1 MKNKDWYTERWK
13 NKRALKNKA
22 LRQAKY
28 ERRYQNQQPGEEMPA
43 LALYEPADASR
54 YGELGVLAAINYP
67 SFSLLYQGG
76 FISSSVKTKE
86 QGALL
91 KQLVVGDNVVF
102 GREDS
107 TVIIKGITKRHSQL
121 ARLRMDASRASQAG
135 TEEHVFAANIDIAI
149 IVASTVQPS
158 FHTRLVDRYLIL
170 CQYGNVKPLLC
181 LTKTDLAP
189 LPDISMY
196 KNADLPVVGVSNK
209 TQDGIGDLMPY
220 LEGKRSVLVGNSG
233 VGKSSLINS
242 LLKNEVQE
250 TKSVSEKS
258 GRGRHTTSS
267 TSLHLL
273 DASTILIDTPGIRS
287 LGLWNI
293 DSSSLRLYYPEF
305 LEFATNCEFDDC
317 THTHEPKC
325 AVKKAVE
332 EGLIPHGRYD
342 SYLRLLFADYSFP

>member
-1 MKNKDWYTERWK
+1 MMRNKDWYTERWK
-13 NKRALKNKA
+13 NKRALRNKA
-22 LRQAKY
+22 LRQAKH
-28 ERRYQNQQPGEEMPA
+28 ERRYQNQQPDEEIPA
-43 LALYEPADASR
+43 LAVYEPADASR
-54 YGELGVLAAINYP
+54 HGELGVLAAINYP
-67 SFSLLYQGG
+67 SFSLLYQGD
-76 FISSSVKTKE
+76 FISASVETKE
-86 QGALL
+86 QGAILN
-91 KQLVVGDNVVF
+91 QLAIGDNVVF
-102 GREDS
+102 DRVDS
-107 TVIIKGITKRHSQL
+107 TITIGGITKRHSQL
-121 ARLRMDASRASQAG
+121 ARLRMDASRISQAG
-135 TEEHVFAANIDIAI
+135 AEEHIFVANIDIAI

-189 LPDISMY
+189 FPDISMY
-196 KNADLPVVGVSNK
+196 RNADLPVVGISNK
-209 TQDGIGDLMPY
+209 TQDGIENLMPY

-242 LLKNEVQE
+242 LLKNELQA

-293 DSSSLRLYYPEF
+293 DPTSLRLYYPEF
-305 LEFATNCEFDDC
+305 LEFATKCEFGDC
-317 THTHEPKC
+317 THSHEPKC
-325 AVKKAVE
+325 AVKRAVE
-332 EGLIPHGRYD
+332 EGLIPHERYD
-342 SYLRLLFADYSFP
+342 SYIRLLVKD